1 LRDRTRWQENERR
14 INEENELIRM
24 ELDDTKNTLQTVI
37 QKAEND
43 VKLTATV
50 TEKKAEEVMS
60 KYRQQAQVQSENL
73 TIIQVFYKK
82 K

>member
-1 LRDRTRWQENERR
+1 MRDRTRWQENERR